1 MTFAIDGLTGVPVEH
16 ILEGT
21 LIDQP
26 SDDVSVKFQEDY
38 ISLSLQWIAYG
49 SNLLQKA
56 RHSFV
61 ERVID
66 GRPTTRLE
74 LAQQICLLFF
84 SFYKLASKLR
94 ISNSQGKFGFGEDD
108 IRLSDVILHSVHY
121 CSYMNTW
128 IPDFG
133 IVDRAGLERHH
144 WFTTSDH
151 QQDYLDYRHCNIQ

>member
-1 MTFAIDGLTGVPVEH
+1 MMAALCSLLCLCHPPSSPDRTDTVTFAIDGLTGVPVEH

-84 SFYKLASKLR
+84 SFYKLASV
-94 ISNSQGKFGFGEDD
+94 E
-108 IRLSDVILHSVHY
+108 
-121 CSYMNTW
+121 T
-128 IPDFG
+128 
-133 IVDRAGLERHH
+133 
-144 WFTTSDH
+144 
-151 QQDYLDYRHCNIQ
+151 